1 MTLTELL
8 YMNQQFIKV
17 APLPIVGGLN
27 GQFKV
32 QLSSDK
38 GKTNYINI
46 TPSQFRAIELL
57 LCTDNS

>member
-1 MTLTELL
+1 MILTELL
-8 YMNQQFIKV
+8 YLNQQFIKV
-17 APLPIVGGLN
+17 APLPILGEFN

-46 TPSQFRAIELL
+46 TPAQFKAIELL
-57 LCTDNS
+57 LYNGNS